1 MLIESGFTIWL
12 FLANFS
18 YFVHLILIFH
28 KIKMHLIN
36 GNISQDIH
44 YIARFAVLQAYF
56 VKAHIGY

>member
-1 MLIESGFTIWL
+1 MLIESGFIIWL

-18 YFVHLILIFH
+18 YFVHLILIFQ

-36 GNISQDIH
+36 GNISQNIH